1 MSDKVLKSP
10 QIRFAGYTDN
20 WEESVLGESMM
31 FSNGINAPKENYGKG
46 RKMIS
51 VMDILAEESI
61 TYEKIR
67 NSVSVDKKIE
77 DKNKVENG
85 DLIFVRS
92 SEVSEEVGWAKAYL
106 QDEYALYSGF
116 SIRGKR
122 TNNYDAYF
130 MELSLNNV
138 NRKHIESKAGGSTR
152 FNVSQEIL
160 KSIIILQPT
169 FSEQVEISSF
179 FSVLDHLI
187 TLQKQKLG
195 LLKETKKSLLQ
206 KMFPREGANVPE
218 VRFTGYTDA
227 WEQRNFFDNIEKTID
242 FRGRTP
248 KKLGL
253 EWSESG
259 YLALSALNVKNG
271 YIDYSAEAHFGDG
284 ELYRKWMKGNEL
296 KKGQVLFT
304 TEAPMGNVT
313 QIPDDKGYI
322 LSQRTIAFVTKA
334 EKLSDD
340 FLAVLLK
347 SPNVYNKL
355 SSFSSGGTAKGVS
368 QRSLKALEVKTPID
382 TDEQKKMGILFKE
395 VNYIIT
401 LQQRELNALKNL
413 KKSLLHQ
420 MFV

>member
-20 WEESVLGESMM
+20 WEESLLGESMM

-218 VRFTGYTDA
+218 IRFAGFTDV
-227 WEQRNFFDNIEKTID
+227 WEQIKMKDCFTERSERSAEGELISVTINSGVVKTSDLDRKDNSSLDKSKYKVVKVGDIAYNSMRMWQGASGFSPYDGILSPAYTVI
-242 FRGRTP
+242 TP
-248 KKLGL
+248 KENNNPKFFAYNFKRHEMIWTFQINSQGL
-253 EWSESG
+253 TSDTWNLKFPALSSIKIAVPSYEEQTKIALFFERVD
-259 YLALSALNVKNG
+259 YQLAL
-271 YIDYSAEAHFGDG
+271 H
-284 ELYRKWMKGNEL
+284 
-296 KKGQVLFT
+296 
-304 TEAPMGNVT
+304 
-313 QIPDDKGYI
+313 
-322 LSQRTIAFVTKA
+322 
-334 EKLSDD
+334 
-340 FLAVLLK
+340 
-347 SPNVYNKL
+347 
-355 SSFSSGGTAKGVS
+355 
-368 QRSLKALEVKTPID
+368 
-382 TDEQKKMGILFKE
+382 
-395 VNYIIT
+395 
-401 LQQRELNALKNL
+401 QRELNALKNL

>member
-206 KMFPREGANVPE
+206 KMFPRKGANVPE
-218 VRFTGYTDA
+218 LRFAGFTDA
-227 WEQRNFFDNIEKTID
+227 WEQRRLGDYAEILTGGTPKTSVLKYWEPKEIPWMSSGEVHKRRLDETDSMISKEGLNESSARWIKEHSVLIALAGQGKTRGTVAINNIPLTTNQSIAAIVPNETLYYEFIFQNLVKRYDELRRVSSGDGTRGGLNKQIISNVIMPFTNIE
-242 FRGRTP
+242 
-248 KKLGL
+248 
-253 EWSESG
+253 
-259 YLALSALNVKNG
+259 
-271 YIDYSAEAHFGDG
+271 
-284 ELYRKWMKGNEL
+284 
-296 KKGQVLFT
+296 
-304 TEAPMGNVT
+304 
-313 QIPDDKGYI
+313 
-322 LSQRTIAFVTKA
+322 
-334 EKLSDD
+334 
-340 FLAVLLK
+340 
-347 SPNVYNKL
+347 
-355 SSFSSGGTAKGVS
+355 
-368 QRSLKALEVKTPID
+368 
-382 TDEQKKMGILFKE
+382 EQKKISRFLSNFD
-395 VNYIIT
+395 NLII